1 MQLLATASPR
11 RSHAGFSLVEVSV
24 AMAVTVVALTAL
36 VSSLLASARLHR
48 TSHETAL
55 AQRAAAQMLER
66 LQGTPFDEVFA
77 AYNGFAADNAG
88 LSIAAPGPNFAV
100 ERLDPLAADA
110 DGMCGAVEFP
120 TVVAGAL
127 QELRED
133 VVDLGWGMP
142 RDLNLDGAIDALDH
156 ASDYRLLPVRIVVEW
171 RGVDGRRRIQL
182 ETLLC
187 ER

>member
-1 MQLLATASPR
+1 MQLTVTAPPR
-11 RSHAGFSLVEVSV
+11 RPRAGFSLVEVSV

-66 LQGTPFDEVFA
+66 LQGAPFEEVFA
-77 AYNGFAADNAG
+77 AYNTAAGDDGA
-88 LSIAAPGPNFAV
+88 LTVAAPGADFAV
-100 ERLDPLAADA
+100 ERLDPLVADA

-120 TVVAGAL
+120 TAVAGGFE
-127 QELRED
+127 ELRED
-133 VVDLGWGMP
+133 VVDAALGMP
-142 RDLNLDGAIDALDH
+142 RDLNLDGATDALDH
-156 ASDYRLLPVRIVVEW
+156 AGDYRLLPVRIVVEW
-171 RGVDGRRRIQL
+171 RGVDGQRRIQL
-182 ETLLC
+182 ETVLC